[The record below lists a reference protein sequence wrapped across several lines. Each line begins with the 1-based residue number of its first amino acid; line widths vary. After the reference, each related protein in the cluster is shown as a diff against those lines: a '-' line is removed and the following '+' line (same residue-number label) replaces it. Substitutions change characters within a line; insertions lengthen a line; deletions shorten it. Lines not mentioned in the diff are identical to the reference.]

1 MTSEFEDLL
10 NKIQDFSDARDWS
23 QFHTIKNLILA
34 VSAEVGEL
42 AEVIQWKTD
51 EEAAAYLNTP
61 EGKNKLSEEVAD
73 TAIYLLR
80 ICQQQ
85 KLNFLEIL
93 NKKIITCDNNL
104 HILAANKGDLELAQ
118 ELILSGKYGIDEA
131 NEGGF
136 TPLLLAV
143 ISVNPELVS
152 LLLKYGADVN
162 CEQKIKE
169 FKLSDPHNENPSDSY
184 LSGNNPLM
192 FAMEFFVDRSKQEKI
207 TQKDVEYD
215 KKIKL

>member
-1 MTSEFEDLL
+1 MASDLELVQEKIREFSNL
-10 NKIQDFSDARDWS
+10 RDWS

-51 EEAAAYLNTP
+51 EEVAAYLNTP

-93 NKKIITCDNNL
+93 NKKMDSNSIKYPVDKS
-104 HILAANKGDLELAQ
+104 KGNA
-118 ELILSGKYGIDEA
+118 
-131 NEGGF
+131 
-136 TPLLLAV
+136 
-143 ISVNPELVS
+143 
-152 LLLKYGADVN
+152 LKYTELN
-162 CEQKIKE
+162 
-169 FKLSDPHNENPSDSY
+169 S
-184 LSGNNPLM
+184 
-192 FAMEFFVDRSKQEKI
+192 
-207 TQKDVEYD
+207 
-215 KKIKL
+215 